1 MDQQQAQ
8 QQDQPQVPLG
18 PQVEEGASIE
28 KKKAKMKDFDEA
40 VTVGNYIALRPA
52 QYALC

>member
-18 PQVEEGASIE
+18 PQVEEGAGIE
-28 KKKAKMKDFDEA
+28 KKAKMKDFDDA